1 MSIGSGK
8 NFSRDIKGTPMAKVK
23 EGTDREKRLQ
33 VSEIHRPSA
42 FEGALWAVMG
52 IKDAHTVFHS
62 PSGCYINQ
70 HQNALMNDLFE
81 MYTSHLSYGDVLHG
95 ARETLEKTLQKLIA
109 KGPPAIFIVTSPT
122 VEIVKDDVE
131 GVVEKLDY
139 EKCVV
144 IRPTI
149 GGTVHQGKEEG
160 FLSLI
165 SLMDEKVEKKE
176 KSVNLIGPTYSV
188 FNWRA
193 DLEELR
199 RMLFEIGVSVNAV
212 ITADSTMQQII
223 SAPAAMLNICVYP
236 FDCGVTFAQKMQEKF
251 GIPYLADAI
260 PIGFGESARWVE
272 EIASFFNLDVET
284 YLKGEIEN
292 GFRLIRTGS
301 VFTVTFETPVA
312 LALENHNTYAVGI
325 SHFFKKEL
333 GIEICFA
340 AVGDEEVGTKVQEVS
355 GNVSVSPTIDEKKR
369 QYEETSPLL
378 IMGNFYDLKVS
389 KDLGFLNFLFADIPT
404 ISFLATENGPYMG
417 FRGASY
423 LIQQVVN
430 QVYINLFIETKG
442 EMEGQIS
449 LGEVRWSSSA
459 ENALRKIAE
468 MIPHFI
474 RTKSVKKLQK
484 KAEELA
490 YQEKSEVTLEIF
502 KTIAEEYTPTRF
514 KTKFLEVFEED
525 SAEPTYQEK
534 TEEDWSKL
542 PFSMEWDEEAREML
556 HMVPSEFK
564 AKAVLG
570 TEEYAQRHNYT
581 CVTSQVVNE
590 YRKEL
595 GF

>member
-1 MSIGSGK
+1 
-8 NFSRDIKGTPMAKVK
+8 MAKLK
-23 EGTDREKRLQ
+23 SGTDTEKNLQ

-42 FEGALWAVMG
+42 FEGALWSVLG
-52 IKDAHTVFHS
+52 IRDAHTVFHS

-81 MYTSHLSYGDVLHG
+81 MYTSHLSYGDLLHG
-95 ARETLEKTLQKLIA
+95 TKETLEKTLQKLIA
-109 KGPPAIFIVTSPT
+109 KGSPTIFIVTSPT
-122 VEIVKDDVE
+122 VEIIKDDVE

-144 IRPTI
+144 IHPPI
-149 GGTVHQGKEEG
+149 GGTLHQGKEEG

-165 SLMDEKVEKKE
+165 SLMNDEVKKKE
-176 KSVNLIGPTYSV
+176 KSVNLIGPTYGA
-188 FNWRA
+188 FNWKA

-199 RMLFEIGVSVNAV
+199 RMLFRIGVSVNAV
-212 ITADSTMQQII
+212 ITADSTMQQIV
-223 SAPAAMLNICVYP
+223 SAPAAMLNICIYP
-236 FDCGVTFAQKMQEKF
+236 FDCGVTFAQRMQEQF
-251 GIPYLADAI
+251 GIPYLANTI
-260 PIGFGESARWVE
+260 PIGFSESALWME
-272 EIASFFNLDVET
+272 GIASFFNLDVSA
-284 YLKGEIEN
+284 YLRREIEN
-292 GFRLIRTGS
+292 GFRLIRSGS
-301 VFTVTFETPVA
+301 VFTVTFETP
-312 LALENHNTYAVGI
+312 LAISLENHNTYAVGI
-325 SHFFKKEL
+325 SYFFKKEL

-340 AVGDEEVGTKVQEVS
+340 AVGDEKVGEKVQEVS
-355 GNVSVSPTIDEKKR
+355 DNILVSPTIDEKRK

-449 LGEVRWSSSA
+449 LGELRWSSSA
-459 ENALRKIAE
+459 EDALRKIAE

-490 YQEKSEVTLEIF
+490 YKEKSEVTLEIF
-502 KTIAEEYTPTRF
+502 KTVAEEYTPTRF
-514 KTKFLEVFEED
+514 KTKFLEVFEKD
-525 SAEPTYQEK
+525 SAELKHQEEP
-534 TEEDWSKL
+534 EEDWSKL
-542 PFSMEWDEEAREML
+542 TFSMEWDEEAKEML
-556 HMVPSEFK
+556 NMVPSEFK
-564 AKAVLG
+564 TKALLG
-570 TEEYAQRHNYT
+570 TEKYAKKHNYT
-581 CVTSQVVNE
+581 CVTTQVVE
-590 YRKEL
+590 QYRKEL

>member
-1 MSIGSGK
+1 ML
-8 NFSRDIKGTPMAKVK
+8 MAKLK
-23 EGTDREKRLQ
+23 TGTDVEKKLQ

-42 FEGALWAVMG
+42 FEGALWAVLG
-52 IKDAHTVFHS
+52 IKDARTIFHS

-81 MYTSHLSYGDVLHG
+81 MYTSHLSYGDLLHG
-95 ARETLEKTLQKLIA
+95 ARGPLEKNLQKLIA
-109 KGPPAIFIVTSPT
+109 KGSPAIFIVTSPT
-122 VEIVKDDVE
+122 IEIIRDDVE
-131 GVVEKLDY
+131 EVVEKLDY

-144 IRPTI
+144 IRPPI

-165 SLMDEKVEKKE
+165 PLMDKGVEKKE

-188 FNWRA
+188 FNWKA

-199 RMLFEIGVSVNAV
+199 RMLSAIGVSVNAV
-212 ITADSTMQQII
+212 ITADSTMQQIV
-223 SAPAAMLNICVYP
+223 STPAAMLNICVYP
-236 FDCGVTFAQKMQEKF
+236 FDCGIPFAQKMEEQF
-251 GIPYLADAI
+251 GTPYLAKTV
-260 PIGFGESARWVE
+260 PIGFSESARWLE
-272 EIASFFNLDVET
+272 EIASFFNVDAAP
-284 YLKGEIEN
+284 YLKSEIEN
-292 GFRLIRTGS
+292 GFRLIRSGS

-312 LALENHNTYAVGI
+312 LSLENHNTYAVGI

-340 AVGDEEVGTKVQEVS
+340 AVGDEEVGNKVQEAS
-355 GNVSVSPTIDEKKR
+355 GNVLVSPTIDEKR
-369 QYEETSPLL
+369 NQYEETSPLL
-378 IMGNFYDLKVS
+378 IMGNFYDLKLS

-449 LGEVRWSSSA
+449 LGEGRWNPSA

-490 YQEKSEVTLEIF
+490 HQEESEVTLEIF
-502 KTIAEEYTPTRF
+502 KTVAKEYTPTRF

-525 SAEPTYQEK
+525 SAALTHQEEP
-534 TEEDWSKL
+534 EEDGSKL
-542 PFSMEWDEEAREML
+542 NFYMEWDEKAREML
-556 HMVPSEFK
+556 KMVPSEFRKK
-564 AKAVLG
+564 ALLG
-570 TEEYAQRHNYT
+570 TEEYAKKHSCTR
-581 CVTSQVVNE
+581 VTAQVVE
-590 YRKEL
+590 QYRKEL

>member
-1 MSIGSGK
+1 MVE
-8 NFSRDIKGTPMAKVK
+8 SRRVADI
-23 EGTDREKRLQ
+23 EKRLQ

-42 FEGALWAVMG
+42 FEGALWAVLG
-52 IKDAHTVFHS
+52 VKDAHTIFHA

-81 MYTSHLSYGDVLHG
+81 MYTSHLSYGDVLQGTKG
-95 ARETLEKTLQKLIA
+95 ALEKALQKLI
-109 KGPPAIFIVTSPT
+109 KKSPPAIFIVTSPT
-122 VEIVKDDVE
+122 VEIIKDDVE
-131 GVVEKLDY
+131 GIVEKLDY

-144 IRPTI
+144 IRPPI

-176 KSVNLIGPTYSV
+176 KSVNLIGPTYSM
-188 FNWRA
+188 FNWKA

-199 RMLFEIGVSVNAV
+199 RMLSQMGVSINVV
-212 ITADSTMQQII
+212 ITADSTIQQII
-223 SAPAAMLNICVYP
+223 SAPAAMLNICIYP
-236 FDCGVTFAQKMQEKF
+236 YDCGITFAQRMREQF
-251 GIPYLADAI
+251 GIPYFAKTI
-260 PIGFGESARWVE
+260 PIGFSESALWME
-272 EIASFFNLDVET
+272 EIASFFNLDIKA
-284 YLKGEIEN
+284 YLRSEIEN
-292 GFRLIRTGS
+292 GFRLIRSGN
-301 VFTVTFETPVA
+301 VFTVTFETPIA
-312 LALENHNTYAVGI
+312 LSLENHNTYGVGI

-340 AVGDEEVGTKVQEVS
+340 AVGNEEVGGKVQEVS
-355 GNVSVSPTIDEKKR
+355 GKVSVSPTIDEKRK

-389 KDLGFLNFLFADIPT
+389 KDLGFLNFLMADIPT

-442 EMEGQIS
+442 EMEGEIS
-449 LGEVRWSSSA
+449 LGEARWSSSA
-459 ENALRKIAE
+459 EEALRKIAE

-484 KAEELA
+484 KAEERA
-490 YQEKSEVTLEIF
+490 YQEKSEVTLEIL
-502 KTIAEEYTPTRF
+502 KTVAEEYTPTRF
-514 KTKFLEVFEED
+514 KTKFLEVFEKASADPKNQEESED
-525 SAEPTYQEK
+525 
-534 TEEDWSKL
+534 DWSKL
-542 PFSMEWDEEAREML
+542 PFSMQWEEEAKKML
-556 HMVPSEFK
+556 TMVPSEFK
-564 AKAVLG
+564 TKAVLG
-570 TEEYAQRHNYT
+570 TEKYAKKHNYT
-581 CVTSQVVNE
+581 RITTQVVE
-590 YRKEL
+590 HYRKEL